1 MFDLDAGFVG
11 GEAPNATNAG
21 RRKYVTTTRTSAG
34 GAAAGA
40 AGGPRLFERMEAI
53 GAEQV
58 MFGSDVVGGSRSLV
72 VVHST
77 VLGPALGGVRMWPYP
92 SEGEALADALRLSQ
106 AMTLKAAAAG
116 LDLGGGAGIIIGD
129 PARDKSEQLL
139 RTHGRFIATLGGRF
153 IPVNDVGTTQADIE
167 TIGREASPVCDSGDP
182 SPYTAL
188 GVREAIRAAL
198 GLGRGLLSGTT
209 IAIQGVGNV
218 GSELL
223 RLLREEGADVVV
235 ADLVDARAREAA
247 DRYGARVVS
256 PEEIVTTPC
265 DVLAPCALGGVVT
278 AATAPQLRCRVIAGG
293 ANNVL
298 QEPEL
303 AAELDRQGICYVPDF
318 VANAGGLIYLEEG
331 LLGHDDARA
340 AARVL
345 RVGET
350 VTEILDRAREL
361 RATTDAVATE
371 LAEVRLARRRQ
382 HPPVVGGSAGR

>member
-1 MFDLDAGFVG
+1 MDTADDP
-11 GEAPNATNAG
+11 E
-21 RRKYVTTTRTSAG
+21 
-34 GAAAGA
+34 
-40 AGGPRLFERMEAI
+40 LFERMEAL

-58 MFGSDVVGGSRSLV
+58 VFGSDVVGGLRSLV

-77 VLGPALGGVRMWPYP
+77 VLGPALGGVRMWPY
-92 SEGEALADALRLSQ
+92 STEGEALADALRLAH

-116 LDLGGGAGIIIGD
+116 LDLGGGASIIIGD

-153 IPVNDVGTTQADIE
+153 IAVNDVGTTQADIE

-188 GVREAIRAAL
+188 GVREAIRSGL
-198 GLGRGLLSGTT
+198 GLGGEALSGTT

-218 GSELL
+218 GAELV

-235 ADLVDARAREAA
+235 ADLIDARARAAA
-247 DRYGARVVS
+247 DRYGARVVHAD
-256 PEEIVTTPC
+256 EIVATPC

-278 AATAPQLRCRVIAGG
+278 ASTAPQLRCRVIAGG

-303 AAELDRQGICYVPDF
+303 AAELDQRGVCYVPDF

-331 LLGHDDARA
+331 LLGHNDVRA
-340 AARVL
+340 AARVR

-350 VTEILDRAREL
+350 VTEILDRARQD
-361 RATTDAVATE
+361 RATTVEVATA
-371 LAEVRLARRRQ
+371 LAHARLAARRQ
-382 HPPVVGGSAGR
+382 HPPIAGRGAGSFGAN